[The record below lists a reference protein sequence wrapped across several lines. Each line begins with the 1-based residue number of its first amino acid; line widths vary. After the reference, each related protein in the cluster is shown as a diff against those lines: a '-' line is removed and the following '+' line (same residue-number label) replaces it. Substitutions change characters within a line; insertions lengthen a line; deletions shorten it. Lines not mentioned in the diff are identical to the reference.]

1 MVTEKNVKELENS
14 QASLTLTVDA
24 ASIEK
29 AYQDKL
35 NKYAKTIEMPGFR
48 KGHVPTSVIERK
60 YGKGIREESTFDCME
75 ANLKETIETLEESQ
89 RPLPYSVPELQDE
102 ETLLPFKKDSDITF
116 TVKYDIYPKFDLPQ
130 YTGLEVEVKKAEV
143 TDEDVEKEIKNLQ
156 EQNAMVVRKDG
167 AVEDGNIVKIDVA
180 ELDENGN
187 EIEGSKYSDFTFT
200 VGSGYNRYKIDSDII
215 GMAAGEEKTFDKTY
229 GEDETNETL
238 KGKTLK
244 LHVKVNEVKYRDIPE
259 VDDDFAQDVKDEYKT
274 VEDLKNGIKAQ
285 LESSLEEAM
294 KNNKSNAI
302 LNAIAANADFAIPAS
317 MIDAEVEN
325 SWHNFVRQ
333 SGIPEDQLMK
343 FLEMQGQTKAQFTE
357 AWREP
362 AKADIR
368 KQLIL
373 DAIRKKEDF
382 KIDEEKYAKTC
393 EEEIKE
399 SYSDEQKEYM
409 KSMIKDDMQYSM
421 TVPFLLENNTFKEG
435 KTLSYKEYMTPTEE

>member
-14 QASLTLTVDA
+14 QASLTLTIDA
-24 ASIEK
+24 ATIEK
-29 AYQDKL
+29 AYQAKL

-48 KGHVPTSVIERK
+48 KGHVPASVVERK
-60 YGKGIREESTFDCME
+60 YGQGIREESTFDCME
-75 ANLKETIETLEESQ
+75 ENLKETIETLEESQ

-187 EIEGSKYSDFTFT
+187 EIEDSKTSDFTFT

>member
-14 QASLTLTVDA
+14 QASLTLTIDA
-24 ASIEK
+24 ATIEK
-29 AYQDKL
+29 AYQAKL

-48 KGHVPTSVIERK
+48 KGHVPASVVERK
-60 YGKGIREESTFDCME
+60 YGQGIREESTFDCME
-75 ANLKETIETLEESQ
+75 ENLKETIETLEESQ

-180 ELDENGN
+180 EVDENGN
-187 EIEGSKYSDFTFT
+187 EIEDSKSSDFTFT